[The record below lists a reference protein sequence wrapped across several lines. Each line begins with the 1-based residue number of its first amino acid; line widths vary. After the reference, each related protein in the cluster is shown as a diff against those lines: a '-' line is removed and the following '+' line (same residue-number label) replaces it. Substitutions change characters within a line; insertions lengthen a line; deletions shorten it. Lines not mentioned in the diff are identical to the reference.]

1 MKNVVDNER
10 ERVRGTATPDEDESP
25 RSNSVAMICAP
36 SPRQHRNVPVR
47 IVGYF
52 LMGGPGRYI
61 IENAIL
67 QKKDSSSL
75 L

>member
-25 RSNSVAMICAP
+25 RSNAP
-36 SPRQHRNVPVR
+36 SPRQHTNVPVR

-52 LMGGPGRYI
+52 LMGRTGRYI